1 MVVRLLWLV
10 VCRAASRKLLGG
22 TFAFLGVLGSGFL
35 VKSVQR
41 LALKASRVT
50 NYRIPLLFSVNTS
63 TSCRTTFEMSED

>member
-1 MVVRLLWLV
+1 MEDSSLVVRLLWLV

-41 LALKASRVT
+41 LA
-50 NYRIPLLFSVNTS
+50 
-63 TSCRTTFEMSED
+63 